1 MKALLG
7 VLLLAAACTPNFQS
21 QDQVVDLRILA
32 VRADPPE
39 ALFDLDAG
47 TVQPV
52 QLTIL
57 AVDGARRDAG
67 ATLNATVCAATDSGV
82 CDQGALLSEPPLSRD
97 AGDLFST
104 PLFVSS
110 DAVVGAADAS
120 ALGGLNGVRV
130 QYSFTVDD
138 GDPHGP
144 QSGAKIVI
152 YSPSSVQ
159 FLDAG
164 RPNHNPILDGV
175 VVVLPDGGSP
185 LSAGRS
191 LLADGEPLVAPAEVA
206 IGLTPIL
213 PNDGGPPNG
222 TPNGIEIY
230 QTTDLRG
237 NVITLPEFPAYSF
250 YTTGNA
256 EFDNGTASQPVDG
269 GVAPPQGLT
278 RFTAHADAGA
288 GTMWIVVRDGRGGES
303 WLTIPWTTP

>member
-1 MKALLG
+1 MKRLLLG
-7 VLLLAAACTPNFQS
+7 LLLPAAACTPNFQS

-47 TVQPV
+47 TVEPV

-67 ATLNATVCAATDSGV
+67 ATLNATICAATDSGV
-82 CDQGALLSEPPLSRD
+82 CDQGQLFSEPTLSRD
-97 AGDLFST
+97 AGDLFATTLSV
-104 PLFVSS
+104 PP

-120 ALGGLNGVRV
+120 ALGGFNGVRV

-152 YSPSSVQ
+152 YSPTSVQ
-159 FLDAG
+159 SLEG
-164 RPNHNPILDGV
+164 HPNHNPILVGVGV
-175 VVVLPDGGSP
+175 VLLDGGSP
-185 LSAGRS
+185 LPGGGS
-191 LLADGEPLVAPAEVA
+191 LLMDGQPLVAPAEVA

-213 PNDGGPPNG
+213 PDGG
-222 TPNGIEIY
+222 PNGIETY
-230 QTTDLRG
+230 VTTDLRG
-237 NVITLPEFPAYSF
+237 NLIRLPEFPAYSF

-256 EFDNGTASQPVDG
+256 EFDNNTANQPVDG

-288 GTMWIVVRDGRGGES
+288 GTMWIVVRDGRGGSS

>member
-82 CDQGALLSEPPLSRD
+82 CDQGQLFSEPTLSRD
-97 AGDLFST
+97 AGDLFLTTLSV
-104 PLFVSS
+104 PPE
-110 DAVVGAADAS
+110 AVVGAADAS
-120 ALGGLNGVRV
+120 ALGGLNGIRV
-130 QYSFTVDD
+130 QYSFAVDD
-138 GDPHGP
+138 GDLHGP
-144 QSGAKIVI
+144 QSGAKVVI
-152 YSPSSVQ
+152 YSPTSVQ
-159 FLDAG
+159 SLEG
-164 RPNHNPILDGV
+164 HPNHNPILDGV
-175 VVVLPDGGSP
+175 VAVLPDGGSP
-185 LSAGRS
+185 LPDGGS
-191 LLADGEPLVAPAEVA
+191 LLVDGQPLVAPSEVN

-213 PNDGGPPNG
+213 PNDGGP
-222 TPNGIEIY
+222 NGIETY
-230 QTTDLRG
+230 VTTDLRG

-256 EFDNGTASQPVDG
+256 EFDNNTASQPVDG

-303 WLTIPWTTP
+303 WLTIPWTTR